1 MFHEAAGV
9 FLTFLHSVNLPK
21 EKCFSIPSET
31 ITYVNNGTLVNNN
44 NSVTIVQ
51 FLYLYILGIKAA
63 AAVAPVAVI
72 DAAVLDPALPA
83 VPNQDPSVG
92 ILGLEVVRG
101 LGHLGATP
109 QHLNLLPVLNPDP
122 GLDPGQGTSLD
133 KVFDKC
139 QFLA

>member
-1 MFHEAAGV
+1 M
-9 FLTFLHSVNLPK
+9 
-21 EKCFSIPSET
+21 
-31 ITYVNNGTLVNNN
+31 
-44 NSVTIVQ
+44 
-51 FLYLYILGIKAA
+51 YILGIKAA
-63 AAVAPVAVI
+63 AAVAPVADHAAVI
-72 DAAVLDPALPA
+72 NAAVPDPVPAVLDPALPA

-122 GLDPGQGTSLD
+122 GLDPGLGTSLD
-133 KVFDKC
+133 KVFVKC